1 MRLPPHIAATA
12 LGATLVAAAP
22 AQASGVFTIDF
33 EDQTPLT
40 FVSNPLIYPYATF
53 TSGGAGLF
61 IADTN
66 TNGLCPSTGIDCSAS
81 LTVDFVPAPIYF
93 AADVS
98 FTVTGDHAAGLT
110 GQVEVW
116 RAGVLVGVADILTD
130 GIFASLDLV
139 DLTSF
144 GEINRLVITST
155 DLGGFSYDN
164 FNFNIIV
171 VDFPVPAPATLAL
184 FGLGLAGLGLA
195 RRR

>member
-1 MRLPPHIAATA
+1 MRLAPHIAATA
-12 LGATLVAAAP
+12 LAATLIAAAP
-22 AQASGVFTIDF
+22 AQAIGVFTIDF
-33 EDQTPLT
+33 EDQAPAT
-40 FVSNPLIYPYATF
+40 FVTNPLVYPEATF
-53 TSGGAGLF
+53 TSGGDGLF
-61 IADTN
+61 IATTN
-66 TNGLCPSTGIDCSAS
+66 TNGLCPFIGLECSAS
-81 LTVDFVPAPIYF
+81 LTVDFLPAPIYF

-98 FTVTGDHAAGLT
+98 FTVTGDNAAGLT
-110 GQVEVW
+110 GQVEIW
-116 RAGVLVGVADILTD
+116 RAGVLVGVADIVTD
-130 GIFASLDLV
+130 GFFATLDLV

-155 DLGGFSYDN
+155 DLAGFSYDN